1 MEDYIFLIIAIVI
14 SIAGAL
20 NKSKKKKA
28 DDNPFAQK
36 PERPKNFFMDHL
48 LGEGFLADEEEEIKP
63 VPKMKPAKIREPM
76 VVAPTIVPSGHYRPG
91 FKSSLPDRS
100 KRNLQSSFEKQAIKE
115 SETEPEAE
123 DQTSYVEDFSFRK
136 AFVYSEILQRKYE

>member
-1 MEDYIFLIIAIVI
+1 MEDYIFLIIAIVL
-14 SIAGAL
+14 SIVGAL
-20 NKSKKKKA
+20 NKSKKKKT

-36 PERPKNFFMDHL
+36 PERSKNFFMDQL

-76 VVAPTIVPSGHYRPG
+76 VVAPPIVPSGHYRPG

-100 KRNLQSSFEKQAIKE
+100 KRNLPSSLEKPAVKE
-115 SETEPEAE
+115 SEAEPEAE
-123 DQTSYVEDFSFRK
+123 DRTNYLEDFSLRK

>member
-1 MEDYIFLIIAIVI
+1 MDDYIFLIIAIVI

-36 PERPKNFFMDHL
+36 PERPKNFFMDQL
-48 LGEGFLADEEEEIKP
+48 LGEDFLADEEEEIKP
-63 VPKMKPAKIREPM
+63 APKMKPAEIRKPM
-76 VVAPTIVPSGHYRPG
+76 VATPSIVPGGHYRPG
-91 FKSSLPDRS
+91 FKSSLPDRP
-100 KRNLQSSFEKQAIKE
+100 KRNLQSSFEKQAVKE

-123 DQTSYVEDFSFRK
+123 DQTNYVEDFSFRK